1 MEAHGLPG
9 LEPLFEKV
17 YFSHTMGLRK
27 PNVASFLQIIN
38 ENGLIPEET
47 LFLDDTAGHLE
58 GAKAAGL
65 KTLLVSQEQGI
76 LEIFSETEPA

>member
-1 MEAHGLPG
+1 
-9 LEPLFEKV
+9 
-17 YFSHTMGLRK
+17 MGLRK